1 MKNSKNN
8 NIILGFGYWVLEFGF
23 SWCKGKIIK
32 IQFIECDFSNSIFQK
47 SSADQQGI
55 KQSQSGLD
63 ESVSFIKKYL
73 SAVSTCLI
81 YALNYLQ
88 QPGEQPLYTFQVGK
102 FLETDLTSKWSEKN
116 ILRWM

>member
-1 MKNSKNN
+1 M
-8 NIILGFGYWVLEFGF
+8 
-23 SWCKGKIIK
+23 
-32 IQFIECDFSNSIFQK
+32 IFQTKLFKK

-55 KQSQSGLD
+55 KHSQSELD
-63 ESVSFIKKYL
+63 ESVSFIKNYL

-102 FLETDLTSKWSEKN
+102 FLETDLTSK
-116 ILRWM
+116 